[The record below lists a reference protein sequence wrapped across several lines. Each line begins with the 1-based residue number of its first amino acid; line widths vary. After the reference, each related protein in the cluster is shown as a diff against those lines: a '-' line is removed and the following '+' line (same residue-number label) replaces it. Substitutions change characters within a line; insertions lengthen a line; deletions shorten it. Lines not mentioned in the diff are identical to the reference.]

1 MSYHHFSMFDRAR
14 IQALH
19 TLGYSTRQIAI
30 QTGRHHSSIAREL
43 VRNTTKDIYI
53 AEDAHQCYKKRRI
66 HSKPRGKYDK
76 TIAAIVEEKLLLTW
90 SPEQIA
96 QTAALGKVSFKTIYN
111 WMYQGKLSL
120 DETVFRHKGNRRCP
134 PETRGTF
141 VAGLSISDRPKEAK
155 DRQIVGHWELDSM
168 VSSRGKS
175 KDCFATFVERKSR
188 LYIVLK
194 MSDRSSL
201 SMQKAIEYLYS
212 ILPLNAFKTAT
223 TDRGKEFSCY
233 KSVKEKLGIDMYF
246 ADPYCSWQRGSNE
259 NSNGLLREFYPKKT
273 DLSLVDEKELIHNV
287 FLINSR
293 PRKCLGWKSAIEVF
307 LHELSHLT

>member
-1 MSYHHFSMFDRAR
+1 
-14 IQALH
+14 
-19 TLGYSTRQIAI
+19 
-30 QTGRHHSSIAREL
+30 
-43 VRNTTKDIYI
+43 
-53 AEDAHQCYKKRRI
+53 
-66 HSKPRGKYDK
+66 
-76 TIAAIVEEKLLLTW
+76 
-90 SPEQIA
+90 
-96 QTAALGKVSFKTIYN
+96 
-111 WMYQGKLSL
+111 MYQGKLSL

-155 DRQIVGHWELDSM
+155 DRQIFGHWELDSM

-175 KDCFATFVERKSR
+175 KGCFATFVERKSR

-233 KSVKEKLGIDMYF
+233 KSVKEKLGIDMGRFFSGFNNWFDNVKNNYTGKVGW
-246 ADPYCSWQRGSNE
+246 CIGH
-259 NSNGLLREFYPKKT
+259 GLLKFAIT
-273 DLSLVDEKELIHNV
+273 DTAAN
-287 FLINSR
+287 INGNYYFSFMIFQMT
-293 PRKCLGWKSAIEVF
+293 RKV
-307 LHELSHLT
+307 